1 MIVTILATLTLITF
15 LTALSISEYE
25 FSTTKYVFQG
35 ITASMLIASLIISAV
50 VAIASAQTK
59 FLQEHSIPLST
70 HPISKHTLSSNQDHI
85 FTLEDGTTY
94 TVPDS
99 DLNTSYT
106 THPSN
111 TLTIRQGVVDM
122 NPFLPVRYTVEEEKF
137 YEFTP
142 PHS

>member
-1 MIVTILATLTLITF
+1 MIIIILAILTLIAF
-15 LTALSISEYE
+15 LIALSISDYE
-25 FSTTKYVFQG
+25 FSTTKFVFQVL
-35 ITASMLIASLIISAV
+35 SASLLTGATIISIV
-50 VAIASAQTK
+50 IAIASHQSP
-59 FLQEHSIPLST
+59 FLQENSIPLST
-70 HPISKHTLSSNQDHI
+70 HTISKHTLSSNQDHI

-122 NPFLPVRYTVEEEKF
+122 NPYLPVRYTVEDKF
-137 YEFTP
+137 YEHTP
-142 PHS
+142 PHN

>member
-1 MIVTILATLTLITF
+1 MCH
-15 LTALSISEYE
+15 Y
-25 FSTTKYVFQG
+25 
-35 ITASMLIASLIISAV
+35 SLNCHCHCLPPS
-50 VAIASAQTK
+50 
-59 FLQEHSIPLST
+59 SIPLST
-70 HPISKHTLSSNQDHI
+70 HTIAKHTLSSNQDHI

-122 NPFLPVRYTVEEEKF
+122 NPYLPVRYTVEDKF

-142 PHS
+142 THPHATHFH